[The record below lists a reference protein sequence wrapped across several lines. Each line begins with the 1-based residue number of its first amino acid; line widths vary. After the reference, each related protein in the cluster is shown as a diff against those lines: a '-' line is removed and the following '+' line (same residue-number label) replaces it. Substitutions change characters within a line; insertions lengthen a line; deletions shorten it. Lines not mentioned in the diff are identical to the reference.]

1 MRSCTMHPRCQG
13 FIFLLEGARQGMW
26 VFAFLFWVKG
36 TIMSLFFFLFWVM
49 SGFFVL
55 WHILCFCFVHKVVVW
70 MFKSSSILLTYAGES
85 HGEILFFSLTW
96 VNHMEKFFFFPLNI
110 RVKLLFSFSLHGS
123 CGGPKRVLF
132 FSLVTWI
139 DVEVQK
145 EFCSFHLSHG

>member
-1 MRSCTMHPRCQG
+1 
-13 FIFLLEGARQGMW
+13 
-26 VFAFLFWVKG
+26 
-36 TIMSLFFFLFWVM
+36 
-49 SGFFVL
+49 
-55 WHILCFCFVHKVVVW
+55 

-132 FSLVTWI
+132 FSLVTWHRCGGPI
-139 DVEVQK
+139 RVLFFSLVPWIEQHSRTAP
-145 EFCSFHLSHG
+145 FIIFISF